1 MYTRKPLPAW
11 ISKFLD
17 KSLNILIPVLAILA
31 AFFVSCLLILAWGS
45 NPLEAYAA
53 LFSGAFGSLNAI
65 ATTLT
70 RLTPLVFTGLAVAY
84 GYRSG
89 FFNVGAEG
97 QLFMGGL
104 AATWVAVTF
113 TELPGILLI
122 PLSMLAAAAAGSM
135 LALIP
140 GYLKASRGFNEVLTT
155 LLINYIAIQYFEWT
169 LRIDHPTKGV
179 DQTWT
184 PVNWFGI
191 KDASQPYPK
200 SAEIAAAAELPSL
213 GSLLNSQFMLG
224 IFGHSQSYLDFI
236 SSPALN
242 RITLGIILAIIAI
255 IIMFVITFKTTTGFR
270 ARAVGV
276 NPNAA
281 RYMGI
286 DVKKTIITTALISG
300 SLAGLAGG
308 VEVLGSSHRVIERFL
323 VDAGFTGIP
332 VALIG
337 QLHPFGVGLG
347 ALFFGALRAGA
358 NKMQII
364 SAVPIAVVNVIQAM
378 AILFAIAGAT
388 FDLSTRIK
396 KNQMAQ
402 KSLDLHDD
410 VRAKTNEVT
419 HA

>member
-31 AFFVSCLLILAWGS
+31 AFFVSGLLILAWGS

-191 KDASQPYPK
+191 KDASQ
-200 SAEIAAAAELPSL
+200 
-213 GSLLNSQFMLG
+213 Q
-224 IFGHSQSYLDFI
+224 
-236 SSPALN
+236 
-242 RITLGIILAIIAI
+242 
-255 IIMFVITFKTTTGFR
+255 
-270 ARAVGV
+270 
-276 NPNAA
+276 
-281 RYMGI
+281 
-286 DVKKTIITTALISG
+286 
-300 SLAGLAGG
+300 
-308 VEVLGSSHRVIERFL
+308 
-323 VDAGFTGIP
+323 
-332 VALIG
+332 
-337 QLHPFGVGLG
+337 
-347 ALFFGALRAGA
+347 
-358 NKMQII
+358 
-364 SAVPIAVVNVIQAM
+364 
-378 AILFAIAGAT
+378 
-388 FDLSTRIK
+388 
-396 KNQMAQ
+396 
-402 KSLDLHDD
+402 
-410 VRAKTNEVT
+410 
-419 HA
+419 

>member
-31 AFFVSCLLILAWGS
+31 AFFVSGLLILAWGS